1 MAFQLF
7 YRKEYNVGP
16 QNTIWATFH
25 GKKKQ
30 ISILH
35 QYLNNFLKE
44 LFYATMTDN
53 IAQDLSSDINHNE
66 DL

>member
-1 MAFQLF
+1 MLVHRIQ
-7 YRKEYNVGP
+7 YGQHSTV
-16 QNTIWATFH
+16 
-25 GKKKQ
+25 KKKQ